1 MLIESITYLPSP
13 TICHAYAFNSG
24 TYLPI
29 LAHQQLWRYGTKGTG
44 VTHRNMGMQWVREH
58 CSFKECNGVVYFGDD
73 DDKYDL
79 RFFEE
84 VSFD

>member
-1 MLIESITYLPSP
+1 M
-13 TICHAYAFNSG
+13 
-24 TYLPI
+24 
-29 LAHQQLWRYGTKGTG
+29 
-44 VTHRNMGMQWVREH
+44 THRNMGMQWVREH